1 MGLTRLESFLESQT
15 AECLLILKMGQP
27 RPLLFSILVF
37 SNKHHYNFYNKNI
50 CEKSIGTS
58 LQVLPSF
65 WSADFLQNWRQEI
78 PQIIAQNSW
87 KLCFHPYK
95 MSWTKFGW
103 KTLLD
108 LWTLIIL
115 WHLETIWGF
124 EFVIFVS
131 KITKILK
138 HV

>member
-1 MGLTRLESFLESQT
+1 MDYLSHCCPFNKRHLQIQLQSALVHYFGKISWWLT
-15 AECLLILKMGQP
+15 
-27 RPLLFSILVF
+27 
-37 SNKHHYNFYNKNI
+37 
-50 CEKSIGTS
+50 KSRFHTKAIDTS
-58 LQVLPSF
+58 LQVLPSL

-131 KITKILK
+131 KITKIQK